1 MGWFGVLARVMPWG
15 AVIETAPQVLKAARE
30 MLRKRQAETAAAP
43 PAADD
48 AQAMQRLQGGM
59 AAADWQWLQSLV
71 QRVQRLENAQCQ
83 SLQLL
88 EKLAEQ
94 NTELGAAVQHLCANA
109 RYLARTCIVLGG
121 GVLLCLL
128 LILFRTP

>member
-15 AVIETAPQVLKAARE
+15 TVIDTAPQVLKAARE

-48 AQAMQRLQGGM
+48 MQAMQRLQGSM
-59 AAADWQWLQSLV
+59 AQADWQWLQNLV

-88 EKLAEQ
+88 EKLAGQ
-94 NTELGAAVQHLCANA
+94 NAELIAAVQHLRASA
-109 RYLARTCIVLGG
+109 RYLARTCIVLGS

-128 LILFRTP
+128 LILFWTP